1 MIEDFFYRTLL
12 WIEETART
20 LHKAWELIRL
30 IILSSNVGWLY
41 KDFEEKLAE
50 TIVIFEKLLG
60 TILELYVQYSEA

>member
-30 IILSSNVGWLY
+30 IILSSNIGWMY
-41 KDFEEKLAE
+41 KDFEEKLEEAAGILE
-50 TIVIFEKLLG
+50 NLIK
-60 TILELYVQYSEA
+60 TILNMYIQYAEV